1 MLDRAVR
8 RPADGATAAA
18 ADGTVD
24 QPGVEVLMPAEA
36 SQARPHLSRPARRS
50 GRRGPPSYRQTVGRH
65 GRPVQRTAP
74 PPELLGWGLFA
85 TVLAGGA
92 VWWLTGSWR
101 SAVLVVGVALLA
113 LGTLTLAVVS
123 GSSRPRRRPPP

>member
-1 MLDRAVR
+1 MR
-8 RPADGATAAA
+8 RPADGGTADA

-36 SQARPHLSRPARRS
+36 SQARPHLSRPARREGWRPS
-50 GRRGPPSYRQTVGRH
+50 RTYRRAVGRH

-74 PPELLGWGLFA
+74 PPELVGWGLFT
-85 TVLAGGA
+85 TVLAGGL

-101 SAVLVVGVALLA
+101 SAALVVGVALLA
-113 LGTLTLAVVS
+113 LGTLTVAVVS
-123 GSSRPRRRPPP
+123 GSSRPRRPPPP

>member
-1 MLDRAVR
+1 M
-8 RPADGATAAA
+8 
-18 ADGTVD
+18 
-24 QPGVEVLMPAEA
+24 
-36 SQARPHLSRPARRS
+36 
-50 GRRGPPSYRQTVGRH
+50 GRH

-85 TVLAGGA
+85 TVLAGGT

-101 SAVLVVGVALLA
+101 GAVLLVGVALLA

-123 GSSRPRRRPPP
+123 GSSRPRRPPPP